1 MRTIITILFIQL
13 FLITSCANQNVNT
26 PPNTRETFVNIEKTV
41 NVFSCKTSENNSYCS
56 TEPMMTTGSGVVI
69 AGSEKGSYILT
80 AAHVC
85 DSDDITKQPGVI
97 GFEVIIES
105 VKLNEERHLS
115 NIINLNFDFDVC
127 ILFAKNLK
135 NKIARISTKMPNIGD
150 RVFNIAAPV
159 GIFYKNTVPIL
170 EGFFMG
176 NVENKKAAYY
186 SIPAAGGS
194 SGSPIFDSKG
204 HLVGMI
210 HSVNIYF
217 PMVSVSP
224 THEDMLNFI
233 KKTIDKEMVP
243 QMTPELNWLGPPAPH
258 R

>member
-1 MRTIITILFIQL
+1 MRTLITALLIQL
-13 FLITSCANQNVNT
+13 FLTTSCANQNINI
-26 PPNTRETFVNIEKTV
+26 PLDTRETFVNIEKTV
-41 NVFSCKTSENNSYCS
+41 NVFSCKTDENSSYCS

-69 AGSEKGSYILT
+69 AGGEQGSYILT

-85 DSDDITKQPGVI
+85 DSDDMTKQPGVI
-97 GFEVIIES
+97 GYEVIIES
-105 VKLNEERHLS
+105 VTLSEERHLS
-115 NIINLNFDFDVC
+115 NIINMNFDFDVC

-159 GIFYKNTVPIL
+159 GIFYKNTVPLL

-176 NVENKKAAYY
+176 NVEDKKAAYY

-194 SGSPIFDSKG
+194 SGSPIFNDKG

-224 THEDMLNFI
+224 THEDMINFI
-233 KKTIDKEMVP
+233 KETINREMAPKLVP
-243 QMTPELNWLGPPAPH
+243 KINWLGPPMPH